1 MNVRVVD
8 ASALGAL
15 VFGEPEAEKIA
26 AQLSDGLLA
35 APALLPF
42 ELASI
47 CLKKIW
53 AHPAQRTLIQE
64 AFELAG
70 QMAIKTVEVDH
81 SRVVALANDYDL
93 TTYDASYL
101 WLALELRAELV
112 SLDTRLLK
120 AMKRSVWQKTRGK

>member
-15 VFGEPEAEKIA
+15 VFGEPEADKIA

-47 CLKKIW
+47 CLKKVR
-53 AHPAQRTLIQE
+53 AHPGQRTLIEE

-70 QMAIKTVEVDH
+70 QMAIRIVDVDH
-81 SRVVALANDYDL
+81 SRVVSLANDHDL
-93 TTYDASYL
+93 TTYDACYL
-101 WLALELRAELV
+101 WLAQELRAELV
-112 SLDTRLLK
+112 SLDTKLLK
-120 AMKRSVWQKTRGK
+120 AMKRDV